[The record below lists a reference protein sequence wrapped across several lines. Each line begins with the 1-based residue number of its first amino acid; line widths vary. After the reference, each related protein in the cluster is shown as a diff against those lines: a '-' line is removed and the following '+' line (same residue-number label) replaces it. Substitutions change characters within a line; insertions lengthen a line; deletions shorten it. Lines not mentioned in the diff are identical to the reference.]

1 MMTAMRVAFSGTHR
15 VGKTTLIG
23 AVAERLPAFAV
34 VEEPYWLLEEE
45 GYESSDPPSI
55 EDYERQLR
63 RSIEAIADA
72 PRAALLDRCPLDFL
86 AYLQAID
93 DELDADAW
101 RDDVRDSIALLDLVV
116 VVPIEIPDRIAVA
129 AHEDRRLRRRVDDRL
144 RTLALDD
151 PFGLDAEILEV
162 SGDLDTRVRQVL
174 RAIRP

>member
-1 MMTAMRVAFSGTHR
+1 MRVAFSGSHR

-23 AVAERLPAFAV
+23 ALAERLPAYAV

-45 GYESSDPPSI
+45 GYELSDPPSS

-72 PRAALLDRCPLDFL
+72 PRDALVDRCPLDFL

-93 DELDADAW
+93 DELDVDDW
-101 RDDVRDSIALLDLVV
+101 VDDVRDSIALLDLVV
-116 VVPIEIPDRIAVA
+116 VIPIEIPDRIAVA
-129 AHEDRRLRRRVDDRL
+129 AHEDRRLRRRVDERL

-151 PFGLDAEILEV
+151 PFGFDVETLEV
-162 SGDLDTRVRQVL
+162 GGDLDARVRQVV
-174 RAIRP
+174 RAIRA